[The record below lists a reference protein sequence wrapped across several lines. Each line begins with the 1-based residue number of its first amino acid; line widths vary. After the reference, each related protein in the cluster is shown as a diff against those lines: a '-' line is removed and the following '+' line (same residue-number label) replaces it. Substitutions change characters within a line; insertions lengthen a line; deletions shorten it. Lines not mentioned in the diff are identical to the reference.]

1 MEGLSVFISYST
13 DDKVSAGKLK
23 KYLYTYCGFNC
34 FLAHEDI
41 LISQEWE
48 AKIIE
53 SLNVSDIFI
62 PLISEYSKNSIYVN
76 QEIGLALA
84 YKKPILP
91 LKLSKIYPFGFISR
105 VQAMNLFSTDHQFI
119 ITITLQIFLSLVAD
133 VRFNYLKNKAINS
146 VIYALSQ
153 SDSFQSSRII
163 MRLLIELLHM
173 EKTSFSNLQIQNIN
187 SVINANSQVKN
198 ELYVLP
204 KLISCLNKCG

>member
-1 MEGLSVFISYST
+1 MERPSVFISYST
-13 DDKVSAGKLK
+13 NDKVSAGKLK
-23 KYLYTYCGFNC
+23 KYLHIYGGFDC

-53 SLNVSDIFI
+53 SLSESDIFI
-62 PLISEYSKNSIYVN
+62 PLISEYSKVSTYVN

-84 YKKPILP
+84 YKKPISP
-91 LKLSKIYPFGFISR
+91 LKLTKLNPFGFISK
-105 VQAMNLFSTDHQFI
+105 VQAMNFFSNDHQSL
-119 ITITLQIFLSLVAD
+119 ITITLQIFLSLVED
-133 VRFNYLKNKAINS
+133 VRFDYLQNKVINS

-163 MRLLIELLHM
+163 MRLLIELINM
-173 EKTSFSNLQIQNIN
+173 KKTAFNNLQIQNIN
-187 SVINANSQVKN
+187 SIIKNNDQVKN

-204 KLISCLNKCG
+204 ELISYLKKCG